1 MLENYELDIAIVEGK
16 RQSNRLNYFMVDT
29 DYLVCVMSNDNPI
42 AKHSL
47 VTINELK
54 KQNMILRL
62 PTSATRQLFEATLIS
77 MNESIDNFNVSL
89 EVDNVSTIN
98 ELVKKGLGI
107 SILPRSACISEVKKG
122 KLTILPIENLSMM
135 REMNIA
141 YNKDFAHL
149 DMLKGIVE
157 LYQSNVHKG

>member
-1 MLENYELDIAIVEGK
+1 
-16 RQSNRLNYFMVDT
+16 
-29 DYLVCVMSNDNPI
+29 
-42 AKHSL
+42 
-47 VTINELK
+47 
-54 KQNMILRL
+54 MILRL

-89 EVDNVSTIN
+89 EVDNVSTIK
-98 ELVKKGLGI
+98 ELVKKDLGI

-149 DMLKGIVE
+149 EVLKGIVE
-157 LYQSNVHKG
+157 LYQSDVRKG